1 MTGWGVAVQYHQ
13 EGGLQAEVPEGDLL
27 GGRVLRGPEADRSGR
42 EEAQLPEGDR
52 VEQRRS
58 S

>member
-1 MTGWGVAVQYHQ
+1 MTGWSVAVQYHQ

-42 EEAQLPEGDR
+42 EEAQLPEGH
-52 VEQRRS
+52 
-58 S
+58 